1 MFSKLEDHFEHIK
14 EDFEESKKFL
24 VDLELNCENT
34 KKELAEY
41 RNMTRD
47 MTLVSDG
54 LVSGGDVDQW
64 FHELL
69 VPHLLDVSGLVRF
82 CDGLQHTC
90 IGLHCHRHAGSLNAQ

>member
-1 MFSKLEDHFEHIK
+1 MSLRHEIAVKTAEQEDHFEYIK

-64 FHELL
+64 FHEFVKIVLFL
-69 VPHLLDVSGLVRF
+69 WTAS
-82 CDGLQHTC
+82 
-90 IGLHCHRHAGSLNAQ
+90 A